1 MYRALGLIGIAG
13 GMLLATAFVASPV
26 GATGDLGSPP
36 ETRIVGGWDSSIT
49 LHPWMAALTTTTGG
63 FTFCG
68 GSLAAP
74 DKVVTAAHCVAGKLP
89 AEIRVMLG
97 RTDLRNPG
105 GAVVDVLVIWTHP
118 AFQSALTGA
127 DVAVLTL
134 AAPQRTPTI
143 PLSTDPVDA
152 TPGVPGTVLGWGF
165 TAETGPTS
173 AVLQETTVPVQT
185 DGYCAAAY
193 VEYDPAAM
201 LCAGYPKGGH
211 DSCQGDSG
219 GPLVA
224 NGRLVGV
231 TSFGTGC
238 GRPGLPGVYARV
250 ARYAA
255 DLAAQLAR

>member
-1 MYRALGLIGIAG
+1 MHRALGLVGIAAAV
-13 GMLLATAFVASPV
+13 LLATTSVAAPA
-26 GATGDLGSPP
+26 GATERPPP
-36 ETRIVGGWDSSIT
+36 ETRIVGGWNSSTT

-74 DKVVTAAHCVAGKLP
+74 DKVVTAAHCVARKLP
-89 AEIRVMLG
+89 AEIRVVLG

-105 GAVVDVLVIWTHP
+105 GVVVDVLAIWTHP
-118 AFQSALTGA
+118 AFQNALTGA

-134 AAPQRTPTI
+134 AAPQPTPTI

-165 TAETGPTS
+165 TAESGPIS

-185 DGYCAAAY
+185 DRYCATAY

-201 LCAGYPKGGH
+201 LCAGYPEGGH
-211 DSCQGDSG
+211 DTCQGDSG

-224 NGRLVGV
+224 NGRLVGI
-231 TSFGTGC
+231 TSFGAGC

-250 ARYAA
+250 AHYAA
-255 DLAAQLAR
+255 DLAAQLTP

>member
-1 MYRALGLIGIAG
+1 MHRALGLVGIAAAV
-13 GMLLATAFVASPV
+13 LLTTASVAAPAAATEGP
-26 GATGDLGSPP
+26 PP
-36 ETRIVGGWDSSIT
+36 ETWIVGGWDSSIA
-49 LHPWMAALTTTTGG
+49 LHPWMAALTTATGG

-89 AEIRVMLG
+89 AEMRVVLG

-134 AAPQRTPTI
+134 AAPQPTPTI

-165 TAETGPTS
+165 TAETGPIS
-173 AVLQETTVPVQT
+173 AVLQETTVPVQA
-185 DGYCAAAY
+185 DAYCAAAY

-201 LCAGYPKGGH
+201 LCAGYPQGGH

-224 NGRLVGV
+224 NGRLVGI

-255 DLAAQLAR
+255 DLAAQLTR